1 MEVDILEFLVP
12 VENNKTLFVWDIQ
25 PSHTEAQIYV
35 SPPWGQVCVSSSG
48 CQVYVSPPGGQVC
61 VSSSGGQVYVSP
73 PGGQVCVSPPPGGQ
87 VCVSP
92 PGGLGIKPQYFST
105 D

>member
-1 MEVDILEFLVP
+1 MEVDILEFQVP

-35 SPPWGQVCVSSSG
+35 SPPGV
-48 CQVYVSPPGGQVC
+48 
-61 VSSSGGQVYVSP
+61 
-73 PGGQVCVSPPPGGQ
+73 Q

-92 PGGLGIKPQYFST
+92 PGVQVCVSPPGVHRLYDFRDHGIADGIT
-105 D
+105 ELAD

>member
-1 MEVDILEFLVP
+1 MEVDILEFQVP

-35 SPPWGQVCVSSSG
+35 SPPGV
-48 CQVYVSPPGGQVC
+48 
-61 VSSSGGQVYVSP
+61 
-73 PGGQVCVSPPPGGQ
+73 Q

-92 PGGLGIKPQYFST
+92 PGVQVCVSPPGVQVCVSPPGVHRLYDFRDHGIADGIT
-105 D
+105 ELAD

>member
-1 MEVDILEFLVP
+1 MPFTGVMEVDILEFQVP

-35 SPPWGQVCVSSSG
+35 SPP
-48 CQVYVSPPGGQVC
+48 GGQVC
-61 VSSSGGQVYVSP
+61 VSP
-73 PGGQVCVSPPPGGQ
+73 PGGQVCVSPVEVQ

-92 PGGLGIKPQYFST
+92 AEGSGLCESS
-105 D
+105 